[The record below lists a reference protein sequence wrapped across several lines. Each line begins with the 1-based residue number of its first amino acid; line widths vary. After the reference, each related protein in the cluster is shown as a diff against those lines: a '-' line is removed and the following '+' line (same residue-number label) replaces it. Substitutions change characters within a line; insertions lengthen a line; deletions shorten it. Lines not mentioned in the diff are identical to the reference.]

1 MLWLSVVFRRILPTA
16 FIWCWERCAA
26 FQVYTQQ
33 VAINNR
39 NHAWDDVAALDDPYV
54 LSALMW
60 SWLEHLEEPAIGE
73 SDVKKIVNGFQ
84 SEARQELESK
94 EAVTGQFE
102 KALASLDERV
112 RQSLLIC
119 YVCC

>member
-1 MLWLSVVFRRILPTA
+1 
-16 FIWCWERCAA
+16 
-26 FQVYTQQ
+26 
-33 VAINNR
+33 
-39 NHAWDDVAALDDPYV
+39 
-54 LSALMW
+54 MW
-60 SWLEHLEEPAIGE
+60 SWLEHLEQPAIGE
-73 SDVKKIVNGFQ
+73 GDVKKIVNGFQ